1 MQETTP
7 PLVGQTIGEYQILK
21 LLKKTDLGFVYQARQ
36 PSQDRLVALRLL
48 PPHLSRG
55 GMAARLAQ
63 EVDIAARLEHPHIL
77 GADAYGEYEGMA
89 YVVMPYI
96 EGGTLQERLR
106 ATPPPSRKWALA
118 RLLEICD
125 ALAYAHSQ
133 GVVHRDVKPS
143 NILLRDEHWALLSDF
158 GISRSMEGAGLTA
171 VGAVLGTPE
180 YMAPEQGQGL
190 TVDHRA
196 DVYAVGIVMYRI
208 LAGEL
213 PFRGKSAVQVM
224 MQHLQSPVPTL
235 PASDDGSSDAWNG
248 ALARALAKTPDARYQ
263 SVEELRQ
270 AIRDAMAQDPS
281 LDAEPVAPATP
292 AAAPTGAVTSEGS
305 SASTASQPVA
315 VAGPSQSGANGAL
328 AQPSLLRRLFGWLPF
343 VR

>member
-1 MQETTP
+1 MQETTA

-21 LLKKTDLGFVYQARQ
+21 LLKKTDLAFVYQAHQ

-55 GMAARLAQ
+55 GMAARFAQ
-63 EVDIAARLEHPHIL
+63 EVDIAARLEHPNIL
-77 GADAYGEYEGMA
+77 GADAFGEHEGMA

-106 ATPPPSRKWALA
+106 ASPPPARKWALA
-118 RLLEICD
+118 RLLEVCD

-143 NILLRDEHWALLSDF
+143 NILLRDDHWALLSDF
-158 GISRSMEGAGLTA
+158 GISRSLEGAGLTA

-196 DVYAVGIVMYRI
+196 DVYAVGIVLYRI

-213 PFRGKSAVQVM
+213 PFRAKSAVQVM
-224 MQHLQSPVPTL
+224 MQHLQAPVPTL
-235 PASDDGSSDAWNG
+235 PASDDGSSDAWN
-248 ALARALAKTPDARYQ
+248 AVLARALAKSPDARYQ
-263 SVEELRQ
+263 SVDELRE
-270 AIRDAMAQDPS
+270 AIKDAMAKDPS
-281 LDAEPVAPATP
+281 LDAEVV
-292 AAAPTGAVTSEGS
+292 AAPTGAPTPTDAA
-305 SASTASQPVA
+305 ASVSPKPTPEA
-315 VAGPSQSGANGAL
+315 VAAPAQDGPNGAT

>member
-1 MQETTP
+1 VQETTA
-7 PLVGQTIGEYQILK
+7 PLVGQIIGEYEILK
-21 LLKKTDLGFVYQARQ
+21 LLKKTELAFVYQAHQ

-125 ALAYAHSQ
+125 ALAYAHEQ

-143 NILLRDEHWALLSDF
+143 NILLRDEHWAMLSDF

-190 TVDHRA
+190 SVDHRA
-196 DVYAVGIVMYRI
+196 DVYAAGIVLYRI

-224 MQHLQSPVPTL
+224 MQHLQAPVPTL
-235 PASDDGSSDAWNG
+235 PVSDDGSSEAWN
-248 ALARALAKTPDARYQ
+248 AVLARALAKSPDARYQ
-263 SVEELRQ
+263 SVDELRQ
-270 AIRDAMAQDPS
+270 AIKDAMAKDSS
-281 LDAEPVAPATP
+281 LDAEPVAPPIAGTASP
-292 AAAPTGAVTSEGS
+292 GAGASETSRASSDAAPV
-305 SASTASQPVA
+305 PVA
-315 VAGPSQSGANGAL
+315 MSAQSGAKGEL